1 MKWIIRFVF
10 LVAAANVLGMT
21 QVSVLLNQILLWLPN
36 LLIAV
41 VILLV
46 APLLGRFV
54 RGVIEVGAGQ
64 MGFGNARI
72 LGRIAEIAIVA
83 FAVVIALY
91 QIGIANDL
99 ISILFIGVVGA
110 VAIAFGL
117 AFGLGGREVAAE
129 ITRSWYTEMSAATA
143 KVMEAAATGSD
154 AETGLERPRPVRA
167 DDGTGLVRGRLT
179 RGPIGRG
186 PIPPGCSPR
195 GTRASVES
203 AERVER
209 LRPLGDRVAA
219 ERAPAA
225 GSPRGGSPTSA
236 RQPRSA
242 KAVQGRQRGRRRP
255 RSRAGREAPQRR
267 RTARLPPARPRPGG
281 RPALGGVAPVVRRRR
296 GA

>member
-1 MKWIIRFVF
+1 METVTDWGDAIFLSITNALNTFLAAIPQIIGALLILLIGWVIAGIAARLLRELLERAGVDRMFAKHGGEVYGARSADFLPSVVASEIVKWIVRFVF

-110 VAIAFGL
+110 LAIAFGL

-143 KVMEAAATGSD
+143 KVMEAAASAD
-154 AETGLERPRPVRA
+154 AETGTGGQTASAQTTSTPPSSAPASLRTSDQGPDRPRTDPA
-167 DDGTGLVRGRLT
+167 GL
-179 RGPIGRG
+179 
-186 PIPPGCSPR
+186 
-195 GTRASVES
+195 
-203 AERVER
+203 
-209 LRPLGDRVAA
+209 
-219 ERAPAA
+219 
-225 GSPRGGSPTSA
+225 
-236 RQPRSA
+236 
-242 KAVQGRQRGRRRP
+242 
-255 RSRAGREAPQRR
+255 
-267 RTARLPPARPRPGG
+267 
-281 RPALGGVAPVVRRRR
+281 
-296 GA
+296 